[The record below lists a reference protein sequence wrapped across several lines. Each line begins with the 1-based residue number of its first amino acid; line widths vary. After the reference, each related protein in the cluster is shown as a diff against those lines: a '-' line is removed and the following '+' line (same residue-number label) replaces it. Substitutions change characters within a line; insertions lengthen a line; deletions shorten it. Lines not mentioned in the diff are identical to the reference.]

1 MLFLTAL
8 KQLGSWD
15 KRRRLHCSFK
25 NYVASVETRKF
36 CFRAKDGKLANH
48 CGKCEEKKNV
58 SVTILVVVEK
68 AKVKSDGKFPTS
80 LLASDDLGRWLTEV
94 QASMRPK

>member
-1 MLFLTAL
+1 MKGSMHGKSDGAFLTGPL
-8 KQLGSWD
+8 PC
-15 KRRRLHCSFK
+15 LHCSFK
-25 NYVASVETRKF
+25 KYVALVTRIF
-36 CFRAKDGKLANH
+36 RFRAKDWLTIVESVKRK
-48 CGKCEEKKNV
+48 KCV

-94 QASMRPK
+94 QASTRPK